1 MKYSFILSLYLVN
14 IICLT
19 GCKNEYVR
27 EKGCH
32 LDKMGIN
39 GNVVKVETIVQSSM
53 PLTEMF
59 AKTFDPKYTL
69 TTYGINISIDFD
81 NHGNVK
87 NTVGYGLDGEI
98 LFKEKKY
105 IQNKDMIS
113 SPYVIAPPTSEG
125 KVHHTKAVYNE
136 KGQVVN
142 IKYYCGDDVLW
153 NQTASY
159 NEDGTMDTII
169 KEYESFKIESRFYS
183 SAYAD
188 TTTYRYLAYDSL
200 NNWIEAELLYK
211 GIRPR
216 HTHLIKIKRQIT
228 YFQEKVKPKLINK
241 LKHYNNVEYQSCD
254 IIKVIHLGNYGEIK
268 VPQYMASQADSFVQ
282 EVQSHIPTNYGVQ
295 QEYLFMSNYDN
306 EDAYASFSINLTYGN
321 DIEGYDNL
329 KPNELAYNKETN
341 KYIEEL
347 YTSQLAQNQ
356 IYILKWLPYKF
367 VIVSGRR
374 ALLIRYF
381 RYGIGSPIPVY
392 CENYT
397 IPMKDGNIINI
408 NYSYQSNLEY
418 RFKRDFDN
426 AMSSVTFY

>member
-1 MKYSFILSLYLVN
+1 M
-14 IICLT
+14 
-19 GCKNEYVR
+19 
-27 EKGCH
+27 
-32 LDKMGIN
+32 
-39 GNVVKVETIVQSSM
+39 
-53 PLTEMF
+53 
-59 AKTFDPKYTL
+59 
-69 TTYGINISIDFD
+69 
-81 NHGNVK
+81 
-87 NTVGYGLDGEI
+87 
-98 LFKEKKY
+98 
-105 IQNKDMIS
+105 
-113 SPYVIAPPTSEG
+113 
-125 KVHHTKAVYNE
+125 
-136 KGQVVN
+136 
-142 IKYYCGDDVLW
+142 
-153 NQTASY
+153 
-159 NEDGTMDTII
+159 
-169 KEYESFKIESRFYS
+169 
-183 SAYAD
+183 
-188 TTTYRYLAYDSL
+188 AYDSL